1 MVSGLK
7 LSEHGSNIMLDPQ
20 LERSVVGTLQYVTIT
35 RPEISFFVNKACQI
49 MQNPLDSLK
58 ICKKDP
64 LISN

>member
-35 RPEISFFVNKACQI
+35 RPEISFCQ
-49 MQNPLDSLK
+49 QGLPDYAKS
-58 ICKKDP
+58 P
-64 LISN
+64 GLIENL